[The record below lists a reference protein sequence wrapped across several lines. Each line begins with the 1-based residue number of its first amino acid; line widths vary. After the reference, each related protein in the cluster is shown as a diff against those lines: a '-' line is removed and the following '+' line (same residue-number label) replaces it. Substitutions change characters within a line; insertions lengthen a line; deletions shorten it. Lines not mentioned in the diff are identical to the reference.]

1 LDVYSVVECA
11 ILRGHI
17 WIPLIS
23 QRLILSAKLCLSEV
37 QHKGALHIFRRLNQ
51 LHSLLVQWCARVGN
65 GRSAREDGNE
75 VFLLGITR
83 WVAVPTPRDELASGE
98 EMAGRDIVM
107 VAEKNLL
114 VIGCKSI

>member
-1 LDVYSVVECA
+1 VRFSTKVPFTFF
-11 ILRGHI
+11 GGS
-17 WIPLIS
+17 IS
-23 QRLILSAKLCLSEV
+23 FTVFLFSGVLV
-37 QHKGALHIFRRLNQ
+37 
-51 LHSLLVQWCARVGN
+51 SLGFWKAWEIVGN

-83 WVAVPTPRDELASGE
+83 WVAAPTPRDELASGE